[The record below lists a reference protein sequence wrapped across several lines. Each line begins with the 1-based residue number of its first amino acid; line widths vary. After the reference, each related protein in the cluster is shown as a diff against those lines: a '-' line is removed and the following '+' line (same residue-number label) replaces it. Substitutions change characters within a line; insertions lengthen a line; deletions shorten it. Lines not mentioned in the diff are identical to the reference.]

1 MQANSKRQRGH
12 AGKPTS
18 EQPGNSFP
26 YLYERLSEKE
36 FQQLCGA
43 LIRDACLPRC
53 SVLPGGMSDG
63 GRDITDGGQA
73 LVYQVKWTS
82 KVEQDPVS
90 WLKNAVEG
98 ERANIERLVREKG
111 ATKYRLMTSVAGTS
125 IPKRGSMVVVM

>member
-1 MQANSKRQRGH
+1 
-12 AGKPTS
+12 
-18 EQPGNSFP
+18 
-26 YLYERLSEKE
+26 
-36 FQQLCGA
+36 
-43 LIRDACLPRC
+43 
-53 SVLPGGMSDG
+53 MSDG

-90 WLKNAVEG
+90 WLKDAVEG

-125 IPKRGSMVVVM
+125 FPKRGSMVVVM